1 MAKVGGRVSAQK
13 FGGRV
18 LPAQVMSKAYARDSK
33 FAGADFSNGVIDRV
47 SFDGSDMRNA
57 IFANTVL
64 TGTSFTGANLEGA
77 DFTEAFL
84 GDFDIRS
91 LCRNPT
97 LTGENAKTG
106 APTRASVG
114 CR

>member
-1 MAKVGGRVSAQK
+1 
-13 FGGRV
+13 
-18 LPAQVMSKAYARDSK
+18 MSKAYARDSK